1 MFRYSQGSVI
11 LSQTFKTI
19 IFLRLFQIS
28 LGRELAFDVN
38 EDFGEKEEEIINSV
52 KKMNERYRKEA
63 KENPLVRNE
72 LIGLVEEGVRMG
84 ML

>member
-1 MFRYSQGSVI
+1 M
-11 LSQTFKTI
+11 L
-19 IFLRLFQIS
+19 QIS